1 MKWLWIILGT
11 LAALV
16 ALVAIIGAMLPVKH
30 VATKRARFNQPPEA
44 LWAAIDGPQDWR
56 PGFGK
61 YEVLPERNGHKVW
74 REDLGQGEPVMFERI
89 AADPPRRLETK
100 IISTGIPFGGAWV
113 YELNPTPAGTDL
125 RITENGEV
133 YNIIFRF
140 VSRFVMG
147 HTSTIETTL
156 RALGK
161 KFGEQV
167 TIEN

>member
-30 VATKRARFNQPPEA
+30 VATKRARFNQPPEV

-74 REDLGQGEPVMFERI
+74 REDLGQGEPVMFERV
-89 AADPPRRLETK
+89 AADPPLRLETK
-100 IISTGIPFGGAWV
+100 IVSTGIPFGGTWV
-113 YELNPTPAGTDL
+113 YELTPTPARTHL

-133 YNIIFRF
+133 YNVIFRF
-140 VSRFVMG
+140 VSRFIMG
-147 HTSTIETTL
+147 HASTIESTL
-156 RALGK
+156 RALGT
-161 KFGEQV
+161 KFGEQI